1 MLQKYSEKACTCSK
15 QTGGFDQQRSLK
27 PTHPLFINLAD
38 KCLEFTSTFCVKMP
52 LLVVSLLKYESAG
65 SLHRCQNCPTLAVEL
80 MWYD

>member
-1 MLQKYSEKACTCSK
+1 MLQKYSEEACTCSK

-27 PTHPLFINLAD
+27 PMPCTYCLLTWQTSVSNLR
-38 KCLEFTSTFCVKMP
+38 L